1 MNAWEMSG
9 GLVRLVVLAGTLVYV
24 PVLHRWAGGRVR
36 AYLAVMGGLSLL
48 ILAEATD
55 WAASQ
60 GSGPLGI
67 ASLIR
72 DTDYVHAL
80 GYVAVLFGVVAWVQD
95 FRRARSGLMRHKK
108 RLEKLAATDFLTELV
123 NRRAAMLHIRR
134 AMALARRQGTPL
146 GFIMMDLDHFK
157 QVNDTHGHQ
166 AGDAVLAHVAKVLKG
181 RMRES
186 DLLVRYGGEEFLVVL
201 PDADLR
207 DTVKVAEMLRG
218 MIQDNPATCGA
229 VEVPIRASLGVCAAQ
244 PGQDVTIDEAIN
256 RADEALYAAKA
267 SGRNRVVAW
276 EDVFGRPAEPATT
289 AAGSTA
295 QPTVS

>member
-1 MNAWEMSG
+1 MNAWEVSG

-24 PVLHRWAGGRVR
+24 PVLHRWAGGRMR

-60 GSGPLGI
+60 GSGPIGI

-72 DTDYVHAL
+72 ETDQIHAL
-80 GYVAVLFGVVAWVQD
+80 GYVAVLFGVVAWVHD
-95 FRRARSGLMRHKK
+95 FRRARNGLMRHKK

-123 NRRAAMLHIRR
+123 NRRAAMHHIRR
-134 AMALARRQGTPL
+134 AMALARRQGGPL

-157 QVNDTHGHQ
+157 QVNDTHGHPT
-166 AGDAVLAHVAKVLKG
+166 GDAVLAHVARVLKG

-201 PDADLR
+201 PDADLA
-207 DTVKVAEMLRG
+207 DTVKVAETLRR
-218 MIQDNPATCGA
+218 MVQDNPATCGS
-229 VEVPIRASLGVCAAQ
+229 VEVPIRASLGVCTAQ

-256 RADEALYAAKA
+256 RADEALYAAKGL
-267 SGRNRVVAW
+267 GRNCVVAW
-276 EDVFGRPAEPATT
+276 EEAFGPQAEPAT
-289 AAGSTA
+289 AADAVT
-295 QPTVS
+295 T